1 MPSLPRLFLLTISAL
16 ATLGILLLG
25 GDRYDWMPGIDAS
38 IDPSGIETDG
48 GRALVR
54 TVLLTAA
61 LTASAMMFIFAR
73 TRSRGE
79 HILPLVLFFS
89 ALAVYIF
96 SGT

>member
-1 MPSLPRLFLLTISAL
+1 VL
-16 ATLGILLLG
+16 ATLSILLLG

-48 GRALVR
+48 SRALVR

-61 LTASAMMFIFAR
+61 LGASAMMFILAR
-73 TRSRGE
+73 TRARGE
-79 HILPLVLFFS
+79 HILALVLFSS
-89 ALAVYIF
+89 ALAAYVF